1 MNKIKPF
8 LARFFKSRVRIA
20 VTVII
25 LIAIGFLIW
34 RKFFNKSSA
43 TQYQTAQVEKGT
55 IISTVSASGTAISAN
70 ILPVTT
76 DTGGLVAKV
85 FVKDGEKVVKG
96 QKIATVTQ
104 DSDSAQ
110 RSSQAWSSYLSAKN
124 SLFSANNNFYT
135 LDSQMW
141 AANQK
146 FQNDAVARGLATTD
160 PTYIQENDNW
170 LAAEAVQINQQN
182 VVSQSQ
188 VALNNAWL
196 SYQAVS
202 PNITVPMTGTINNI
216 SISEGMNLTSGSTST
231 GTTTSTM
238 IAVVETS
245 GNPLTSFNVSEIDI
259 AKVKI
264 GQKATITF
272 DSISGKTFT
281 GKVVSVNKIGTVSSG
296 VTNYPVITQLDTAS
310 SEILPNM
317 SASADIIIETKD
329 NALLIP
335 STAVQ
340 TQSGQT
346 VVRVLKNGNE
356 QTTGVE
362 TGLTSDTQT
371 EITSGLSEGD
381 TVITGT
387 TTSTTTQTGG
397 SIFGGGFGRVGGGA
411 ARVVGRD

>member
-1 MNKIKPF
+1 MNKIKSF
-8 LARFFKSRVRIA
+8 LARFFKSRVRTI

-34 RKFFNKSSA
+34 RKFFSKSSA

-104 DSDSAQ
+104 DSDSAL

-182 VVSQSQ
+182 VVSQAQ
-188 VALNNAWL
+188 IALNNAWL

-202 PNITVPMTGTINNI
+202 PNITAPMTGTINNI

-329 NALLIP
+329 NALLVP
-335 STAVQ
+335 SSAVQ

-362 TGLTSDTQT
+362 TGLTSDAQT

-387 TTSTTTQTGG
+387 TTSTTTQGG
-397 SIFGGGFGRVGGGA
+397 SSIFGGGFGRVGGGA